1 MFRIF
6 VAVYS
11 YAIDGIQQKE
21 IVMKKNII
29 AAMIVAGL
37 VASPM
42 AFAQDANHSTA
53 QHKANRTEK
62 TVEKEE
68 TTGMHRP
75 DAWVMAKVKSTFAV
89 ISGVDAT
96 DISVSVTDGKVF
108 LSGTVGSTAE
118 LDQAKRVAQ
127 GIEGVKSVDT
137 SKIVV
142 QRESTDSRK

>member
-1 MFRIF
+1 MGG
-6 VAVYS
+6 YS
-11 YAIDGIQQKE
+11 YAIDGTQQKE
-21 IVMKKNII
+21 IVMKTKII

-37 VASPM
+37 VGSPM
-42 AFAQDANHSTA
+42 AFAQDATKHSNVQHTTRA
-53 QHKANRTEK
+53 QA
-62 TVEKEE
+62 EKEE
-68 TTGMHRP
+68 NTGMQRP

-89 ISGVDAT
+89 TSGVDAT

-137 SKIVV
+137 SKVVV

>member
-1 MFRIF
+1 MGG
-6 VAVYS
+6 YS
-11 YAIDGIQQKE
+11 YAIDGTQQKE
-21 IVMKKNII
+21 IVMKTKII

-37 VASPM
+37 VGSPM
-42 AFAQDANHSTA
+42 AFAQDATKHSNA
-53 QHKANRTEK
+53 QHTTRTQA
-62 TVEKEE
+62 EKEE
-68 TTGMHRP
+68 NTGMQRP

-89 ISGVDAT
+89 TSGVDAT

-137 SKIVV
+137 SKVVV

>member
-1 MFRIF
+1 MFGKNMGG
-6 VAVYS
+6 YS
-11 YAIDGIQQKE
+11 YAIDGTQQKE
-21 IVMKKNII
+21 IVMKTKII

-37 VASPM
+37 VGSPM
-42 AFAQDANHSTA
+42 AFAQDATKHSNA
-53 QHKANRTEK
+53 QHTTRTQA
-62 TVEKEE
+62 EKEE
-68 TTGMHRP
+68 NTGMQRP

-89 ISGVDAT
+89 TSGVDAT

-137 SKIVV
+137 SKVVV

>member
-1 MFRIF
+1 
-6 VAVYS
+6 
-11 YAIDGIQQKE
+11 
-21 IVMKKNII
+21 MKKNII

-42 AFAQDANHSTA
+42 AFAQEAKHSTA
-53 QHKANRTEK
+53 QHKTNHAM
-62 TVEKEE
+62 EKEE
-68 TTGMHRP
+68 NTGMQRP

-89 ISGVDAT
+89 TSGVDAT

>member
-1 MFRIF
+1 
-6 VAVYS
+6 
-11 YAIDGIQQKE
+11 
-21 IVMKKNII
+21 MKKNMI

-42 AFAQDANHSTA
+42 AFAQDAKHSTA
-53 QHKANRTEK
+53 QHKATHTVEQEEK
-62 TVEKEE
+62 T
-68 TTGMHRP
+68 GMQRP

-89 ISGVDAT
+89 TSGVDAT

>member
-1 MFRIF
+1 MFKKNMGG
-6 VAVYS
+6 YS
-11 YAIDGIQQKE
+11 YAIDGTAQKE
-21 IVMKKNII
+21 IVMKTKMI

-37 VASPM
+37 VGSPM
-42 AFAQDANHSTA
+42 AFAQDATKHSNTQHTTA
-53 QHKANRTEK
+53 RAQA
-62 TVEKEE
+62 EKEE
-68 TTGMHRP
+68 NTGMQRP

-89 ISGVDAT
+89 TSGVDAT

-137 SKIVV
+137 SKVVV

>member
-1 MFRIF
+1 MGG
-6 VAVYS
+6 YS
-11 YAIDGIQQKE
+11 YAIDGTQQKE
-21 IVMKKNII
+21 IVMKTKII

-37 VASPM
+37 VGSPM
-42 AFAQDANHSTA
+42 AFAQDATKHSNA
-53 QHKANRTEK
+53 QHTTRAQA
-62 TVEKEE
+62 EKEE
-68 TTGMHRP
+68 NTGMQRP

-89 ISGVDAT
+89 TSGVDAT

-137 SKIVV
+137 SKVVV

>member
-1 MFRIF
+1 MN
-6 VAVYS
+6 
-11 YAIDGIQQKE
+11 
-21 IVMKKNII
+21 KNII

-42 AFAQDANHSTA
+42 AFAQDAKHSTA
-53 QHKANRTEK
+53 QHKATH

-68 TTGMHRP
+68 NTGMQRP

-89 ISGVDAT
+89 TSGVDAT

-142 QRESTDSRK
+142 QRESSDSRK

>member
-1 MFRIF
+1 MT
-6 VAVYS
+6 S
-11 YAIDGIQQKE
+11 K
-21 IVMKKNII
+21 II

-37 VASPM
+37 VGSPT
-42 AFAQDANHSTA
+42 AFAQDATKQNATRA
-53 QHKANRTEK
+53 Y
-62 TVEKEE
+62 VEKEE
-68 TTGMHRP
+68 KEEKNAGMQRP
-75 DAWVMAKVKSTFAV
+75 DTWVMAKVKSTFAV
-89 ISGVDAT
+89 TSGVDAT

-137 SKIVV
+137 SKVVV